1 MQPPAKHPVVRSLL
15 VCPALQ
21 VAGETEVKAQI
32 KLRFRTPNN
41 QPITSQP
48 VVIIRT
54 FQVMPCCSGRLSPP
68 LQLAVGAEPLSD
80 LHCRPASLA

>member
-1 MQPPAKHPVVRSLL
+1 MQPPSKHPVVRSLL

-32 KLRFRTPNN
+32 KLRFRTA
-41 QPITSQP
+41 TSQP